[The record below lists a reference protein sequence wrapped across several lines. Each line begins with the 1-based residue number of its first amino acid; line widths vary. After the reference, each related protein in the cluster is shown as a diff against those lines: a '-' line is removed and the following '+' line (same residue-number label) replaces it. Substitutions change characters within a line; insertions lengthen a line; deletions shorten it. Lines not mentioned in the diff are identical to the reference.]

1 MVPAL
6 IWGFAHANYP
16 AQPFYI
22 RGVEV
27 SLAGLLVGIVLYRFG
42 VLPCLVWH
50 YVVDAGYTSMLL
62 VRSGNLYF
70 VITAIAGTGALL
82 VPLVATLVAAWRR
95 GGFVEDESVAQRR
108 RPGAARASA
117 VAAVQPAAD
126 RGPAAAPVGCRWA
139 LALAVVGG
147 LLAWQAPAPGEASA

>member
-1 MVPAL
+1 VIPAL

-27 SLAGLLVGIVLYRFG
+27 SVAGLFVGIILYRFG

-50 YVVDAGYTSMLL
+50 YVVDSGYTSMLL

-70 VITAIAGTGALL
+70 VVTALAGVGALL
-82 VPLVATLVAAWRR
+82 IPLVATLVAAWRR
-95 GGFVEDESVAQRR
+95 GGFVEDPQILTVPSRPRRNPRRACSR
-108 RPGAARASA
+108 RPRRSWR
-117 VAAVQPAAD
+117 
-126 RGPAAAPVGCRWA
+126 RGFGWCSPRGWRW
-139 LALAVVGG
+139 
-147 LLAWQAPAPGEASA
+147 P